1 MSRRVLITGG
11 ASGLGRALAER
22 HAAAGDRVLIADHEE
37 PAVLPPGAVFFLR
50 LDVRVH
56 DDWLRALGWC
66 MDHWDGLDVLV
77 NNAGVMAA
85 GRIERLQGDD
95 WDWIIDINLKGVA
108 QGCHTFVPLFKQ
120 QGSGH
125 IVNIASPAG
134 LLNTPGMASYN
145 ASKAAVISLSETLRQ
160 ELDPFGIRT
169 TVICPG
175 HVRTGLRA
183 DLHSPDPVLAELA
196 DRRIQSGGRT
206 AQQVAEQIVDA
217 VSRGRFLVF
226 THFEDRRALC
236 LKRLL
241 PRVADAQ
248 AARRWRR
255 TARKL
260 EAHDRL
266 DQVRAA

>member
-22 HAAAGDRVLIADHEE
+22 HAAAGDRVLIADREE
-37 PAVLPPGAVFFLR
+37 PAALPAGAVSFLR
-50 LDVRVH
+50 VDVRVH
-56 DDWLRALGWC
+56 DDWLRALDWC
-66 MDHWDGLDVLV
+66 VDHWDGLDVLV
-77 NNAGVMAA
+77 NNAGVTAV
-85 GRIERLQGDD
+85 GRIEHLQGDD
-95 WDWIIDINLKGVA
+95 WDWILDINLKGVA
-108 QGCHTFVPLFKQ
+108 HGCHAFVPLFKR

-134 LLNTPGMASYN
+134 LLHSPGMASYN

-175 HVRTGLRA
+175 YVRTGIRV
-183 DLHSPDPVLAELA
+183 DLHSPDQVLAEIA
-196 DRRIQSGGRT
+196 DRRIQRGGRT
-206 AQQVAEQIVDA
+206 AEQVAEQIVDA
-217 VSRGRFLVF
+217 VTQGRFLVL
-226 THFEDRRALC
+226 THSADRRALC

-241 PRVADAQ
+241 PRVANAQ

-255 TARKL
+255 TARRL
-260 EAHDRL
+260 EAQDQL